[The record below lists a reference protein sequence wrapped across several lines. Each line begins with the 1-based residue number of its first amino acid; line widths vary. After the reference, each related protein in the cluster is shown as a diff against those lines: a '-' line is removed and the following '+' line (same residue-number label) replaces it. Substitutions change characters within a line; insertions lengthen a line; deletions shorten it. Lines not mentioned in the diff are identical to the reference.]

1 MRVSGTQKIV
11 ASLMMFSAV
20 VACGD
25 RNASQSDPKGDAIT
39 MVGAAEEPVEDYPVP
54 PKAVDPSDAI
64 LNGAGSGS
72 GLAVKDDPAAQD
84 ALVGSW
90 AAAKEACNSGEAIR
104 FSSDG
109 SYGFEGES
117 GKWVL
122 AGDTLRFEEVKVYDE
137 SSGAETEGDPST
149 VQLLEVSADKM
160 AWQAPSGPKQ
170 DYVRCPG
177 LQ

>member
-1 MRVSGTQKIV
+1 MRVSGTQTIV
-11 ASLMMFSAV
+11 ACLLMLSALG
-20 VACGD
+20 ACGD
-25 RNASQSDPKGDAIT
+25 RDAGQADAGSEAIT
-39 MVGAAEEPVEDYPVP
+39 MVGEADEPVEDYPVP
-54 PKAVDPSDAI
+54 PRTADPSGAI
-64 LNGAGSGS
+64 PGGADSGN

-84 ALVGSW
+84 GLVGSW

-122 AGDTLRFEEVKVYDE
+122 AGDALRFEEVKVYDE
-137 SSGAETEGDPST
+137 STGADTEGDPST

-160 AWQAPSGPKQ
+160 SWQAPSGLKQ
-170 DYVRCPG
+170 DYIRCPG